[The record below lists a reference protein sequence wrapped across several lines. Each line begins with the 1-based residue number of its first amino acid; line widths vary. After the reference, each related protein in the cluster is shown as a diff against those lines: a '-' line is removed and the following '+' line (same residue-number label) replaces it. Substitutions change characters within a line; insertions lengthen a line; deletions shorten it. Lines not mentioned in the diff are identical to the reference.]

1 MSLIEQLQEPECLAQ
16 AYARMSRRP
25 GLWAAG
31 VPMCRVRATPIA
43 AMLQL
48 SRDLRQGSYLA
59 EAPAQVAVEK
69 ADGTQRVLSVYG
81 LRDRLVQRAL
91 LDLVQP
97 MSELRFSDC
106 SFGFR
111 PGRGVAQAVHRAQ
124 GLIDLGFH
132 SLVDADIQQCFDR
145 IPRRAVLDAV
155 AAWLDD
161 PAGAEMVAR
170 ALGWNRAALSA
181 NARGIPQGSCLSP
194 WLCNVYLHAFDMCS
208 EQANAPLVRYA
219 DDFLLFAGTLHAAEQ
234 LMRRC
239 HEWLQSLGL
248 DLHPQK
254 TRLAQAWQSI
264 RFLGT
269 TLQLRERLAC

>member
-1 MSLIEQLQEPECLAQ
+1 MSLVEQLQDPECLGRAF
-16 AYARMSRRP
+16 ARMSGRP

-31 VPMCRVRATPIA
+31 VPMGRVRASPVA
-43 AMLQL
+43 AMLHL
-48 SRDLRQGSYLA
+48 SRDLGQSRYLA
-59 EAPAQVAVEK
+59 EAPARVAVAK

-111 PGRGVAQAVHRAQ
+111 PGRSVAHAVHRAQ

-132 SLVDADIQQCFDR
+132 WLIDADIRQCFDR
-145 IPRRAVLDAV
+145 IPRRAVLDVV

-161 PAGAEMVAR
+161 PAGADLIAR
-170 ALGWNRAALSA
+170 ALGWNRAEIGAD
-181 NARGIPQGSCLSP
+181 ARGIPQGSCLSP
-194 WLCNVYLHAFDMCS
+194 WLCNVYLHAFDAHS

-219 DDFLLFAGTLHAAEQ
+219 DDFLLFAGTVRAAER
-234 LMRRC
+234 LMLRC
-239 HEWLQSLGL
+239 RDWLQSLGL
-248 DLHPQK
+248 ELHPQK
-254 TRLAQAWQSI
+254 TRLAQAWQSV